1 MSEILQYL
9 EALDPA
15 ALNYTEWVQCGM
27 ALKEEG
33 YPVSVWDHWSARDP
47 ARYKEGECSRKWET
61 FHGSGD
67 IVTGGTIF
75 QICKDKGL
83 LAKADFMDWDDTFI
97 ADSGA
102 DPVAWHP
109 GQEIRQYLEAL
120 FDPSESR
127 FAFWPSVWLPLGA
140 KAFPGRPQ
148 RGAMDLRL
156 KK

>member
-83 LAKADFMDWDDTFI
+83 LAKADFMDWDDAFI

-102 DPVAWHP
+102 DPAAWHP

-120 FDPSESR
+120 FEPGTAGGVDVLAQIDAHAHLLIGVVVES
-127 FAFWPSVWLPLGA
+127 
-140 KAFPGRPQ
+140 
-148 RGAMDLRL
+148 
-156 KK
+156 